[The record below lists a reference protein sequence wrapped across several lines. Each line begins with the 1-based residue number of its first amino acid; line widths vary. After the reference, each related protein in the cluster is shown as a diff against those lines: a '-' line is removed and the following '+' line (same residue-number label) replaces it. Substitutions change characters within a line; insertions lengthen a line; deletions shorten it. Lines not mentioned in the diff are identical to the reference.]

1 MSPSDVEYKTFALK
15 ALSEYEVLTAQ
26 SPEAIAQ
33 TTDAEIAKLRANGWH
48 LRSVW
53 SCGPR
58 VMATMWREKA
68 GSARGQ

>member
-1 MSPSDVEYKTFALK
+1 MSPGAVEYKTFALK
-15 ALSEYEVLTAQ
+15 ALSEYEVLTAL
-26 SPEAIAQ
+26 PEAIAQ

-58 VMATMWREKA
+58 VLATMWREKA
-68 GSARGQ
+68 ESARGQ